1 MSDQHVFKALSDP
14 TRREILKQL
23 TGGDR
28 NAGVLAELFDI
39 SRPSMSHHFNVL
51 KAADLV
57 RTRRDGQTIIYTL
70 NATVLED
77 ATRVLMDIFNY
88 QVENEQENGQT
99 HLTREGNHET
109 Q

>member
-1 MSDQHVFKALSDP
+1 MSDQNVFKALSDP

-23 TGGDR
+23 TDGSKS
-28 NAGVLAELFDI
+28 AGELASRFDI

-57 RTRRDGQTIIYTL
+57 RTHRDGQTIVYTL

-77 ATRVLMDIFNY
+77 ATRLLMDIFHV
-88 QVENEQENGQT
+88 QDSQAP
-99 HLTREGNHET
+99 HSLET
-109 Q
+109 DHDAQ

>member
-23 TGGDR
+23 TDGSKS
-28 NAGVLAELFDI
+28 AGELAERFHI

-57 RTRRDGQTIIYTL
+57 RTHRKGQTIVYTL
-70 NATVLED
+70 NATVLEE
-77 ATRVLMDIFNY
+77 ATRLLMDIFKY
-88 QVENEQENGQT
+88 GGAGEDGEEQASNGE
-99 HLTREGNHET
+99 RDDEA
-109 Q
+109 